1 MSLEQSDTSNID
13 LDSAKALAASLKF
26 TKKEISKL
34 RDEVKESLQEVVGQN
49 GENGQIG
56 EQGPEGPQGPQGLT
70 GLQGPRGFLGPQ
82 GEQGP
87 EGPQGLQ
94 GEPGLLGEQGPQGL
108 QGEQGIQG
116 EQGPQGEQG
125 LPGLDGI
132 DGKDGE
138 QGPQGEQG
146 IQGEQGP
153 QGEQGIQGEKGD
165 KGDKGDQGLMGMLG
179 PVGPK
184 GEQGVQ
190 GEVGPQGEQGEQG
203 LQGEKGEKGEK
214 GDTGPQGL
222 QGEQGPQG
230 EQGVQG
236 EVGPQGPQGEKGDD
250 ADVTKELEAVDKRIQ
265 NLYSRLGDV
274 KMGENTGGGLDPKK
288 INDDLIPTRSA
299 HFNLGSATKP
309 WKDLFLSEN
318 SLKLVASDGTISTI
332 AATELTALDG
342 LTASTD
348 QLNLL
353 DFSSQGDIATKF
365 LRGDGTYQSIAAA
378 SGSRH
383 TIQKNNLE
391 DGTDSTTSLNDK
403 SNLLFDEDTFRVTND
418 SPSDSTQIRLKTEF
432 TGITNGT
439 ATANKALI
447 LGSARAIDNIGAMTG
462 VDSIASDGTIS
473 GTKLESSG
481 TGATSIETAGG
492 ITMAGAISGATT
504 INAVTADLQDTDS
517 EASLILH
524 RNQTGSNG
532 NSVGKVKLKGQNDAN
547 EEINFAQINGIQKTV
562 TDGSEDGQIDFGVMN
577 GGNLNTSV
585 TIDEDG
591 LIIKGSRSLTFGST
605 QITASANELNLL
617 DGDTSASTFNLQ
629 DADQIIV
636 NDGPGNMKQVALS
649 RLKTYV
655 GGSSKHTIQNDG
667 SDLTARTS
675 LNFDGTHIVATDDS
689 SNDQTDITVSSNL
702 QAFSGK
708 SAPSGDVVGS
718 TDSQT
723 LTNKTITSP
732 VINTSISGTAIV
744 DEDNMASNS
753 DTRIPTQQ
761 SVKAYVDNELN
772 NVDADLLDGQEGAF
786 YQNASNLT
794 GSASGITSV
803 TVNSIMTVVSTTVTV
818 ATAGTTAVDSFSTST
833 FRAAK
838 YIISVSDTDDTTF
851 ATTEAL
857 VVHNGTAASL
867 TQFGDVTVG
876 SGTVPDPAF
885 DADVA
890 GGNCRL
896 LVTTNSNN
904 QTIKV
909 TRMTTVV

>member
-1 MSLEQSDTSNID
+1 MSLEQTKNVD
-13 LDSAKALAASLKF
+13 LDSAKVLATSLQY
-26 TKKEISKL
+26 TKKEIKKL
-34 RDEVKESLQEVVGQN
+34 KEELEESFVPIKEVVGVE
-49 GENGQIG
+49 GPE
-56 EQGPEGPQGPQGLT
+56 GPEGPQGLQGDR
-70 GLQGPRGFLGPQ
+70 GLQGPQGPRGFLGPQ
-82 GEQGP
+82 GEI
-87 EGPQGLQ
+87 GPQGDQGIQ

-179 PVGPK
+179 PLGPK

-203 LQGEKGEKGEK
+203 LQGEKGEKG
-214 GDTGPQGL
+214 DTGPQGL

-230 EQGVQG
+230 EQGIQG
-236 EVGPQGPQGEKGDD
+236 EVGPEGPQGPKGDD
-250 ADVTKELEAVDKRIQ
+250 ADVSDELEKVDKKIQ
-265 NLYSRLGDV
+265 NLSAQVADA
-274 KMGENTGGGLDPKK
+274 KMSSNGGGGLDPKK

-299 HFNLGSATKP
+299 QFDLGSATKP
-309 WKDLFLSEN
+309 WKDLYLSEN
-318 SLKLVASDGTISTI
+318 SLHLIATDGTETTV
-332 AATELTALDG
+332 AASELTVLDG
-342 LTASTD
+342 LNANTAELNTLDGITASTD
-348 QLNLL
+348 ELNKLDGFTGTAANLNVL
-353 DFSSQGDIATKF
+353 DFDAQTGINTKF
-365 LRGDGTYQSIAAA
+365 LRGDGTYQTV
-378 SGSRH
+378 SGGGGGGSKH
-383 TIQKNNLE
+383 QMQNA
-391 DGTDSTTSLNDK
+391 G
-403 SNLLFDEDTFRVTND
+403 SNLNE
-418 SPSDSTQIRLKTEF
+418 
-432 TGITNGT
+432 
-439 ATANKALI
+439 
-447 LGSARAIDNIGAMTG
+447 RAA
-462 VDSIASDGTIS
+462 
-473 GTKLESSG
+473 
-481 TGATSIETAGG
+481 
-492 ITMAGAISGATT
+492 
-504 INAVTADLQDTDS
+504 
-517 EASLILH
+517 
-524 RNQTGSNG
+524 
-532 NSVGKVKLKGQNDAN
+532 
-547 EEINFAQINGIQKTV
+547 
-562 TDGSEDGQIDFGVMN
+562 
-577 GGNLNTSV
+577 
-585 TIDEDG
+585 
-591 LIIKGSRSLTFGST
+591 
-605 QITASANELNLL
+605 
-617 DGDTSASTFNLQ
+617 
-629 DADQIIV
+629 
-636 NDGPGNMKQVALS
+636 
-649 RLKTYV
+649 
-655 GGSSKHTIQNDG
+655 
-667 SDLTARTS
+667 
-675 LNFDGTHIVATDDS
+675 LNFDGTHIIATDDS
-689 SNDQTDITVSSNL
+689 SNDQTDVTVSSNL

-708 SAPSGDVVGS
+708 SAPSGDVVGA

-723 LTNKTITSP
+723 LTNKTMTSP
-732 VINTSISGTAIV
+732 VINTGVSGTAIV

-753 DTRIPTQQ
+753 DTKIPTQQ

-818 ATAGTTAVDSFSTST
+818 ATAGTTAVDNFSTST

>member
-203 LQGEKGEKGEK
+203 LQGEKGEKG
-214 GDTGPQGL
+214 DTGPQGL

-230 EQGVQG
+230 EQGIQG
-236 EVGPQGPQGEKGDD
+236 EVGPEGPQGPKGDD
-250 ADVTKELEAVDKRIQ
+250 ADVSDELEKVDKKIQ
-265 NLYSRLGDV
+265 NLSAQVADA
-274 KMGENTGGGLDPKK
+274 KMSSNGGGGLDPKK

-299 HFNLGSATKP
+299 HFNLGSASKP
-309 WKDLFLSEN
+309 WKDLFLSED
-318 SLKLVASDGTISTI
+318 SLKLVATDGTVSTI
-332 AATELTALDG
+332 SATELTALDG
-342 LTASTD
+342 LTANTAELNKLDGLTATTD
-348 QLNLL
+348 ELNKLSGFTGTAANLNVL
-353 DFSSQGDIATKF
+353 DFDAQTGINTKF
-365 LRGDGTYQSIAAA
+365 LRGDGTYQTV
-378 SGSRH
+378 SGGGGGGGSKH
-383 TIQKNNLE
+383 QMQNA
-391 DGTDSTTSLNDK
+391 G
-403 SNLLFDEDTFRVTND
+403 SNLNE
-418 SPSDSTQIRLKTEF
+418 
-432 TGITNGT
+432 
-439 ATANKALI
+439 
-447 LGSARAIDNIGAMTG
+447 RAA
-462 VDSIASDGTIS
+462 
-473 GTKLESSG
+473 
-481 TGATSIETAGG
+481 
-492 ITMAGAISGATT
+492 
-504 INAVTADLQDTDS
+504 
-517 EASLILH
+517 
-524 RNQTGSNG
+524 
-532 NSVGKVKLKGQNDAN
+532 
-547 EEINFAQINGIQKTV
+547 
-562 TDGSEDGQIDFGVMN
+562 
-577 GGNLNTSV
+577 
-585 TIDEDG
+585 
-591 LIIKGSRSLTFGST
+591 
-605 QITASANELNLL
+605 
-617 DGDTSASTFNLQ
+617 
-629 DADQIIV
+629 
-636 NDGPGNMKQVALS
+636 
-649 RLKTYV
+649 
-655 GGSSKHTIQNDG
+655 
-667 SDLTARTS
+667 
-675 LNFDGTHIVATDDS
+675 LNFDGTHIIATDDS

-708 SAPSGDVVGS
+708 SAPSGDVVGA

-723 LTNKTITSP
+723 LTNKTMTSP
-732 VINTSISGTAIV
+732 VINTGVSGTAIV

-818 ATAGTTAVDSFSTST
+818 ATAGTTAVDNFSTSS

-857 VVHNGTAASL
+857 VVHNGTTASL

>member
-1 MSLEQSDTSNID
+1 MSLEQTKNVD
-13 LDSAKALAASLKF
+13 LDSAKVLATSLQY
-26 TKKEISKL
+26 TKKEIKKL
-34 RDEVKESLQEVVGQN
+34 KEELEESFVPIKEVVGVE
-49 GENGQIG
+49 GPE
-56 EQGPEGPQGPQGLT
+56 GPEGPQGLQGDR
-70 GLQGPRGFLGPQ
+70 GLQGPQGPRGFLGPQ
-82 GEQGP
+82 GEI
-87 EGPQGLQ
+87 GPQGDQGIQ

-179 PVGPK
+179 PLGPK

-203 LQGEKGEKGEK
+203 LQGEKGEKG
-214 GDTGPQGL
+214 DTGPQGL

-230 EQGVQG
+230 EQGIQG
-236 EVGPQGPQGEKGDD
+236 EVGPEGPQGEKGDD
-250 ADVTKELEAVDKRIQ
+250 ADVTKELEEIDKRFN
-265 NLYSRLGDV
+265 NLSAQIADA
-274 KMGENTGGGLDPKK
+274 KMSSNDGGGLDPNK
-288 INDDLIPTRSA
+288 INANLIPTRSA
-299 HFNLGSATKP
+299 HFNLGSASKP

-318 SLKLVASDGTISTI
+318 SLKLVATDGTVSTV
-332 AATELTALDG
+332 AASELTTLDG
-342 LTASTD
+342 LTASTAELNKLD
-348 QLNLL
+348 GLTATTDELNILDGVTATTAELNLL
-353 DFSSQGDIATKF
+353 DFSSQTGINTKF
-365 LRGDGTYQSIAAA
+365 LRGDGTFQTV
-378 SGSRH
+378 SGGGGGGSKH
-383 TIQKNNLE
+383 QMQNA
-391 DGTDSTTSLNDK
+391 G
-403 SNLLFDEDTFRVTND
+403 SNLNER
-418 SPSDSTQIRLKTEF
+418 
-432 TGITNGT
+432 
-439 ATANKALI
+439 
-447 LGSARAIDNIGAMTG
+447 SA
-462 VDSIASDGTIS
+462 
-473 GTKLESSG
+473 
-481 TGATSIETAGG
+481 
-492 ITMAGAISGATT
+492 
-504 INAVTADLQDTDS
+504 
-517 EASLILH
+517 
-524 RNQTGSNG
+524 
-532 NSVGKVKLKGQNDAN
+532 
-547 EEINFAQINGIQKTV
+547 
-562 TDGSEDGQIDFGVMN
+562 
-577 GGNLNTSV
+577 
-585 TIDEDG
+585 
-591 LIIKGSRSLTFGST
+591 
-605 QITASANELNLL
+605 
-617 DGDTSASTFNLQ
+617 
-629 DADQIIV
+629 
-636 NDGPGNMKQVALS
+636 
-649 RLKTYV
+649 
-655 GGSSKHTIQNDG
+655 
-667 SDLTARTS
+667 
-675 LNFDGTHIVATDDS
+675 LNFDGTHIIATDDS
-689 SNDQTDITVSSNL
+689 SNDQTDVTVSSNL

-708 SAPSGDVVGS
+708 SAPSGDVVGA

-723 LTNKTITSP
+723 LTNKTMTSP
-732 VINTSISGTAIV
+732 VINTGVSGTAIV

-753 DTRIPTQQ
+753 DTKIPTQQ

-772 NVDADLLDGQEGAF
+772 NVDAELLDGQEGSF

-794 GSASGITSV
+794 GAASGITSV

-818 ATAGTTAVDSFSTST
+818 ATAGTTAVDSFSTSS

-838 YIISVSDTDDTTF
+838 YIISVSDTDDSTF

-896 LVTTNSNN
+896 LVTTNSNQ